1 MRAFYLLRGTCAAMC
16 AQVDRA
22 LGLLI
27 PKPRKPWIDRIFSS
41 PHHHSCSW
49 FDAEKQR
56 GSCCHARANT
66 RPVLLSNLHDRRH
79 TASVP
84 RTLTLRRNPP
94 GRPLVRTASARIDTA
109 PCDCHHHRRQGALRW
124 RWLGVGVADSGSPL
138 RGPRVT
144 GGLCGVHLRALGGR
158 LGGSPFA
165 SRRLLLHSSQPG
177 RCLGRRGRSSTGAVQ
192 PPQPGL
198 SKPGVVTFDWMIF
211 FPWVVEAEGEASS
224 SRTAQADAGRE
235 SVGCRLKAKTRE
247 KKVQLSE
254 STF

>member
-1 MRAFYLLRGTCAAMC
+1 M
-16 AQVDRA
+16 
-22 LGLLI
+22 
-27 PKPRKPWIDRIFSS
+27 PRNS
-41 PHHHSCSW
+41 
-49 FDAEKQR
+49 
-56 GSCCHARANT
+56 
-66 RPVLLSNLHDRRH
+66 
-79 TASVP
+79 
-84 RTLTLRRNPP
+84 
-94 GRPLVRTASARIDTA
+94 
-109 PCDCHHHRRQGALRW
+109 
-124 RWLGVGVADSGSPL
+124 VGVAVMQGPTSGQCSCQIFMTAGTRPQDPDPEEEPARTTVGSHGVRPDRHSSVRL
-138 RGPRVT
+138 PPPPPAGCTSVEVVGGWGCRFRQSAEGRGPRVT

-177 RCLGRRGRSSTGAVQ
+177 RSLGRRGRSSTGAVQ